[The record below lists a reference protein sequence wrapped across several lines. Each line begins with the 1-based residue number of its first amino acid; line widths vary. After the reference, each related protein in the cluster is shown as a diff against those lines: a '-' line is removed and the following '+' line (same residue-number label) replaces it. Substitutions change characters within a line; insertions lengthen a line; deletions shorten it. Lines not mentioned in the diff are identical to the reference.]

1 MSDPAP
7 PLDPPRPGLLTSLA
21 QALHTRLDLAAV
33 ELEIYLLLL
42 VRLLAW
48 VLAAV
53 ACVLLALAFGVS
65 ALIVALWDTHRTLG
79 LLAGAGFFILLATG
93 LAWGGLRVLR
103 RRPGVLEGS
112 LRELARD
119 ERRLRGGP

>member
-1 MSDPAP
+1 MST
-7 PLDPPRPGLLTSLA
+7 PLPEPPRPGLLSGIA

-33 ELEIYLLLL
+33 ELEIYLLRL

-48 VLAAV
+48 VVAAV
-53 ACVLLALAFGVS
+53 ACALLALAFGVT

-79 LLAGAGFFILLATG
+79 LLGGAAFFVALAVLLGFIA
-93 LAWGGLRVLR
+93 LRVLR
-103 RRPGVLEGS
+103 RHPGVLEGS

-119 ERRLRGGP
+119 ERRLRGGA

>member
-1 MSDPAP
+1 MSAPHSPAEAP
-7 PLDPPRPGLLTSLA
+7 KPGLLPSLA

-53 ACVLLALAFGVS
+53 ACALLALAFGVS

-79 LLAGAGFFILLATG
+79 LLCAAGFFILLGAF
-93 LAWGGLRVLR
+93 LAWGGVRVLR